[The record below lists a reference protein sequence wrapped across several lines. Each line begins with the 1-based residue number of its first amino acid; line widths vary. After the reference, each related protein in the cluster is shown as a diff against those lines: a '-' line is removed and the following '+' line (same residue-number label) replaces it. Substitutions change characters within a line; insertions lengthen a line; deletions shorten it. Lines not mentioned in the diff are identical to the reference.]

1 MEIRIDDA
9 YGQVF
14 IMDDEDNDYRFYASF
29 HALGIKKGALGQ
41 KKAVMAEL
49 EKSYMLDCES
59 DWERDVM
66 R

>member
-9 YGQVF
+9 CEQVF
-14 IMDDEDNDYRFYASF
+14 IRDDGDNDYRFYASF
-29 HALGIKKGALGQ
+29 HALGIKKGSLGQ

-49 EKSYMLDCES
+49 EKSYMLDCEL